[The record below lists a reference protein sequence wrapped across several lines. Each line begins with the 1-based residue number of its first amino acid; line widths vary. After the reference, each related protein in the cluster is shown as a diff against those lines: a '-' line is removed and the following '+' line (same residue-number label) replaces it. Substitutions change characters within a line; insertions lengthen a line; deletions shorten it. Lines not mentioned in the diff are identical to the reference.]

1 MSAKNP
7 ALNQA
12 VPGTRTGALAW
23 RVPLLNMTLG
33 GFLAR
38 AALLLLVIVWTVP
51 TFGLLISSLR
61 DKDQLRVSGWWTTLQ
76 TTSRNERGRTPLAD
90 AQVESDGAYVI
101 TGNVFM
107 NEDGEIT
114 GNQRIASYGGG
125 FLPES
130 GTVEYAQGD
139 ARGLRDYQASQ
150 PVNLEDGSTFVL
162 NPDGTYEWRSTEPFA
177 HDRGLPFFYIAEIPP
192 TFTLTN
198 YATVL
203 AAEGIDQSFINT
215 FTVTIPATIIPIAIA
230 AFAAYAFS
238 WMEFPG
244 RQILFV
250 VVVGLLVVPLQM
262 SLIPLL
268 RFYNTIGIAK
278 TYPGIWL
285 AHTAFGL
292 PLAIYLL
299 RNYIGGLPREIIES
313 ARIDGASHFQTFV
326 RLVLPLSIP
335 ALASFAIFQFLWVW
349 NDLLVAL
356 VFLSKDT
363 SQIVMT
369 SKIRELLGSR
379 AESWEILT
387 SSAFISMAVPLIVFF
402 SLQRYFVRGLL
413 AGSVKGG

>member
-1 MSAKNP
+1 MSTNIPAIKATIPKTRTSPMSAR
-7 ALNQA
+7 
-12 VPGTRTGALAW
+12 VPLINMTIGSLLVRGALA
-23 RVPLLNMTLG
+23 
-33 GFLAR
+33 
-38 AALLLLVIVWTVP
+38 LLVLLWIIP
-51 TFGLLISSLR
+51 TFGLLISSVR

-76 TTSRNERGRTPLAD
+76 TTNRNERGRTLTAEAQTEAD
-90 AQVESDGAYVI
+90 GGYLI
-101 TGNVFM
+101 TGNVFA

-114 GNQRIASYGGG
+114 GNAQISTYGAG

-139 ARGLRDYQASQ
+139 ARGIRDYAAGT
-150 PVNLEDGSTFVL
+150 PVELEDGSTFVL
-162 NPDGTYEWRSTEPFA
+162 NPDGSYEWRSATPFE
-177 HDRGLPFFYIAEIPP
+177 HDRGQQFFYVASIPP
-192 TFTLTN
+192 TFTLEN

-230 AFAAYAFS
+230 AFAAYAFA
-238 WMEFPG
+238 WMDFKG

-268 RFYNTIGIAK
+268 RIYNGVGIAK

-285 AHTAFGL
+285 AHTGFGL

-313 ARIDGASHFQTFV
+313 ARIDGASHFDTFI
-326 RLVLPLSIP
+326 RLILPLSVP

-356 VFLSKDT
+356 VFLSKDP

-379 AESWEILT
+379 AEAWEILT
-387 SSAFISMAVPLIVFF
+387 SGAFISMAVPLIVFF